1 MKNIET
7 YINYE
12 GIESCSSCGD
22 AVTVNTDRNAPCPKC
37 VAHQA
42 RMDAARV
49 ANLAASKALSI
60 NLASVKRVETPKG
73 WRFEGTMT
81 DGTTF
86 VIRKL
91 ATRPYAIA
99 AVHSCPVVS
108 KFEHLDPRTFITLH
122 NAAPKASYSDV
133 ILRTLPIEA

>member
-12 GIESCSSCGD
+12 GVEACASCGVS
-22 AVTVNTDRNAPCPKC
+22 VTATTDRNAPCVTC

-42 RMDAARV
+42 RMAEALA

-60 NLASVKRVETPKG
+60 SLASVKRIETPKG

-99 AVHSCPVVS
+99 AVHSNPVVS

-133 ILRTLPIEA
+133 ILRTLPISA